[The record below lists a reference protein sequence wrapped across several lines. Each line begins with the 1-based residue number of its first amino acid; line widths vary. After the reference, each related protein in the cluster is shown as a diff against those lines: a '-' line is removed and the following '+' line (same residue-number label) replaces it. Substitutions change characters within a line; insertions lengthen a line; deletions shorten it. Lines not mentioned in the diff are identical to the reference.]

1 MPRDREHAQWEKPHV
16 AASLRPKVRWMF
28 VTGKNCDHIWNGSWA
43 TVPGQGRHSNGRTR
57 GIGEGIVREFVL
69 HGAKVVFC
77 APGSEEERGKALQRE
92 LKDSGGPGE
101 GHFEV
106 CDVRCET
113 DIKMLVSVTVELY
126 GRLDCLVNNA
136 GGHPPD
142 QIIDD
147 VTAQEFRSLM
157 DLNVVSCFLTA
168 KFALPHL
175 RKTKG
180 NIINIASLVNVI
192 GQKYAVPY
200 VATKGAVTAMTKA
213 MAIDESKY
221 GVRVNSIS
229 PGNIWT
235 PMWEKLASHTAN
247 PEATIQEGKDA
258 QLLGR
263 MGTPAECAAA
273 ALYLSSDATFCTGIN
288 LVLSGGA
295 ELGYAQKSH
304 RNSSSDFEG

>member
-1 MPRDREHAQWEKPHV
+1 MPGDTEHAQWAKTHV
-16 AASLRPKVRWMF
+16 AATASKVQL
-28 VTGKNCDHIWNGSWA
+28 D
-43 TVPGQGRHSNGRTR
+43 
-57 GIGEGIVREFVL
+57 VRDLEEPRQHLEWQLDCVR

-77 APGSEEERGKALQRE
+77 APGSEGERGKVIEKE
-92 LKDSGGPGE
+92 LNDSAGPGE

-106 CDVRCET
+106 CDVLRET
-113 DIKMLVSVTVELY
+113 DIKTLVSVTVELY
-126 GRLDCLVNNA
+126 GQLDCLVNNA

-142 QIIDD
+142 QTIDD
-147 VTAQEFRSLM
+147 VSAQEFRSLM
-157 DLNVVSCFLTA
+157 DLNVVSCFLA
-168 KFALPHL
+168 A
-175 RKTKG
+175 
-180 NIINIASLVNVI
+180 
-192 GQKYAVPY
+192 
-200 VATKGAVTAMTKA
+200 KGAVTAMTKA

-235 PMWEKLASHTAN
+235 PMWEKLASQTAD
-247 PEATIQEGKDA
+247 PEATIQEGIDA

-273 ALYLSSDATFCTGIN
+273 ALYLASEATFCTGIN

-304 RNSSSDFEG
+304 RELNPSLED

>member
-1 MPRDREHAQWEKPHV
+1 MATG
-16 AASLRPKVRWMF
+16 LRYPGKVVI
-28 VTGKNCDHIWNGSWA
+28 VTGG
-43 TVPGQGRHSNGRTR
+43 TR
-57 GIGEGIVREFVL
+57 GIGEGIVREFVR

-77 APGSEEERGKALQRE
+77 APGSEGLEEGKRVVNRERGKVIEKE
-92 LKDSGGPGE
+92 LNDSAGPGE

-106 CDVRCET
+106 CDVLHET
-113 DIKMLVSVTVELY
+113 DIK
-126 GRLDCLVNNA
+126 A
-136 GGHPPD
+136 
-142 QIIDD
+142 
-147 VTAQEFRSLM
+147 
-157 DLNVVSCFLTA
+157 
-168 KFALPHL
+168 ALPHL

-180 NIINIASLVNVI
+180 NIINIASLVGLI

-213 MAIDESKY
+213 MAIDESRY

-235 PMWEKLASHTAN
+235 PMWEKLASQTVD
-247 PEATIQEGKDA
+247 PEATIQEGIDA

-273 ALYLSSDATFCTGIN
+273 ALYLASEATFCTGVN

-304 RNSSSDFEG
+304 RELNPGLED